1 MQVSHHDHTTVIG
14 TVTGTVFT
22 VAAQIDSQD
31 YMKTVVL
38 AVVGATA
45 SFFVSLVLKWIW
57 NRIKS

>member
-45 SFFVSLVLKWIW
+45 SFFVSVVLKWIW

>member
-1 MQVSHHDHTTVIG
+1 MNVPHHDNTTALG

-22 VAAQIDSQD
+22 VAANIDSQD

-45 SFFVSLVLKWIW
+45 SFLVSLVLKWVW